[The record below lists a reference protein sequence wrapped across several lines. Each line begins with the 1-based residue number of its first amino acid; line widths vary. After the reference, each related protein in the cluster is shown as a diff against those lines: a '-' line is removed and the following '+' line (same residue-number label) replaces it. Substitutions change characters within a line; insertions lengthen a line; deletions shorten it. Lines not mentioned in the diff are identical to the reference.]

1 MMDTPRPMDT
11 PPPHMVHDDSLLGCL
26 VALTAHFGQ
35 PQSAQAL
42 SSGLPLEGNRLTL
55 KLFPRAAARANCSAK
70 LLRIKLQGIQPALL
84 PAILMLHGERACLL
98 LEKRKGSY
106 LVQYPEVDSPIE
118 VPAEDLQSHYSG
130 LAYFVKPLYRF
141 EARSRGG
148 IPEPS
153 KHWFWSAMVHN
164 RALYRDAMLAS
175 VLVNIFALA
184 MPLFTLNVYDRVVP
198 NNAVETL
205 WMMVI
210 GIALVV
216 VFNLILSSAR
226 AHILDTASKKV
237 DVRLSAQIMERVLDM
252 RMESRPASVGSFA
265 ANLRSFETVRDFIAS
280 TSLAAVV
287 DLPFTLMFLGALW
300 WIAPPMVIPPIVAIV
315 AVLIVSILA
324 QARLRR
330 LVAESFQ
337 ATAQRNASLIES
349 LSGLETVKTL
359 NAQSEMQRR
368 WERSTEFLARMNA
381 RIKRISTVTV
391 GFVHT
396 AQQLTTISVVV
407 IGVYLVQEAELS
419 MGGIIAASMIS
430 GRCLGVFGQAAGLLM
445 QYQNARASLGSID
458 SYMKMPVERPS
469 ERSFVPRPV
478 LRGEIELRNV
488 SFTYP
493 GAAQPA
499 LSRINLHIRAGE
511 RVGILGRIGSG
522 KSTLEK
528 LILGLYQPTSGSV
541 LIDGIDIQQID
552 PADLRRNVGYV
563 PQDPQLFYG
572 TLKQNLI
579 MGSPFVS
586 DRQMLDAARVAG
598 IEDFASRDPDGY
610 DMIIGER
617 GDSLSGGQRQSVAVG
632 RALVNDPP
640 ILLLDEPS
648 SNMDNQSEAMLRR
661 RLQAVTAAKTM
672 ILITHRTAL
681 LKLVDRLV
689 VIDAGRVVA
698 DGPKDQIV
706 EALREGRIGRAVE
719 TA

>member
-1 MMDTPRPMDT
+1 MMDT
-11 PPPHMVHDDSLLGCL
+11 PPPHLIHDDSLLNCL
-26 VALTAHFGQ
+26 VALTEYFGH

-42 SSGLPLEGNRLTL
+42 SGGLPLENNRLTL

-70 LLRIKLQGIQPALL
+70 LLRVKLPHIQPALL

-98 LEKRKGSY
+98 LEKREDSY
-106 LVQYPEVDSPIE
+106 LIQYPEVDSPIE
-118 VPAEDLQSHYSG
+118 VPAADLQSHYSG
-130 LAYFVKPLYRF
+130 LTYFVKPLFRF
-141 EARSRGG
+141 EPRSQGG
-148 IPEPS
+148 IAEPS

-164 RALYRDAMLAS
+164 RALYRDAMVAS
-175 VLVNIFALA
+175 ALVNIFALA
-184 MPLFTLNVYDRVVP
+184 MPLFTLNVYDRVLP

-205 WMMVI
+205 WMMAI
-210 GIALVV
+210 GIVLVV

-226 AHILDTASKKV
+226 AYVLDTASKKV

-265 ANLRSFETVRDFIAS
+265 ANLRSFESVRDFIAS

-287 DLPFTLMFLGALW
+287 DLPFSLLFLAVLW
-300 WIAPPMVIPPIVAIV
+300 WIAPPMVIPAVAAIF
-315 AVLIVSILA
+315 AVLLVSFLA
-324 QARLRR
+324 QTRMRR
-330 LVAESFQ
+330 LVAETFQ

-368 WERSTEFLARMNA
+368 WEASTEFLARMNA

-391 GFVHT
+391 GFVQT
-396 AQQLTTISVVV
+396 AQQLTTISVVI
-407 IGVYLVQEAELS
+407 IGVYLVQQAEIS

-430 GRCLGVFGQAAGLLM
+430 GRCLGAFGQVAGLLM

-458 SYMKMPVERPS
+458 NYMKMPVERPT

-488 SFTYP
+488 SFAYP
-493 GAAQPA
+493 GTAQPA
-499 LSRINLHIRAGE
+499 LNRINLHIRAGE

-528 LILGLYQPTSGSV
+528 LILGLYQPTSGTV

-572 TLKQNLI
+572 TLKQNLV
-579 MGSPFVS
+579 MGSPFVG

-598 IEDFASRDPDGY
+598 IEEFASRHPDGY

-640 ILLLDEPS
+640 ILLFDEPS
-648 SNMDNQSEAMLRR
+648 SNMDNQSEALLRR
-661 RLQAVTAAKTM
+661 RLQVVTTGKTL
-672 ILITHRTAL
+672 ILVTHRTAL
-681 LKLVDRLV
+681 LKLVDRLI

-698 DGPKDQIV
+698 DGPKEQVV
-706 EALREGRIGRAVE
+706 EALREGRIGKAVG

>member
-1 MMDTPRPMDT
+1 
-11 PPPHMVHDDSLLGCL
+11 
-26 VALTAHFGQ
+26 
-35 PQSAQAL
+35 
-42 SSGLPLEGNRLTL
+42 
-55 KLFPRAAARANCSAK
+55 CSAK

-130 LAYFVKPLYRF
+130 LAYFVKSLYRF
-141 EARSRGG
+141 EARSRGR

-226 AHILDTASKKV
+226 AYILDTASKKV

-330 LVAESFQ
+330 LVAETFQ

-478 LRGEIELRNV
+478 LQGEIELRNV

-563 PQDPQLFYG
+563 PQDP
-572 TLKQNLI
+572 
-579 MGSPFVS
+579 
-586 DRQMLDAARVAG
+586 
-598 IEDFASRDPDGY
+598 
-610 DMIIGER
+610 
-617 GDSLSGGQRQSVAVG
+617 
-632 RALVNDPP
+632 
-640 ILLLDEPS
+640 
-648 SNMDNQSEAMLRR
+648 
-661 RLQAVTAAKTM
+661 
-672 ILITHRTAL
+672 
-681 LKLVDRLV
+681 
-689 VIDAGRVVA
+689 
-698 DGPKDQIV
+698 
-706 EALREGRIGRAVE
+706 
-719 TA
+719 